1 MIKRGFKF
9 ALLREF
15 YRMGRYRTFTFS
27 IVVIPILSFL
37 LLTTLLSRG
46 VPDAIAIAVLDED
59 NTSMSRMA
67 SEMVSASRF
76 SKIEYDIS
84 SITEGRALMNQGKIQ
99 AILVFP
105 RDMERSVMR
114 GEQVQVPLFV
124 NGVNLLMSSLVQKDV
139 IYTMQTFSTGIE
151 IQKLVTKGIPENEAY
166 GLALPINYDKH
177 ILFDPYINYAYYLL
191 PGFMPMMLLMFTIL
205 STIFAIG
212 IELKKNTAKLWISA
226 AGGSVVKALVA
237 KLLPYTII
245 MSLLGLLM
253 NVIMFRTVGIP
264 LNGSVWLITVGTFL
278 FILAYQ
284 AMGVV
289 LITILGNMRLAL
301 SIGAGYSVLAFTF
314 SGLTF
319 PAIAMGA
326 FPQILT
332 HLFPFTPYVD
342 LFIDQAMRGAPV
354 SVSLHYLFILFLFI
368 LLPVF
373 CLPRLKKI
381 ATDSKYS
388 GKI

>member
-1 MIKRGFKF
+1 MINRGFKF

-46 VPDAIAIAVLDED
+46 VPDAIPIAVLDED

-191 PGFMPMMLLMFTIL
+191 PGFMPMMLLLFTIL

-212 IELKKNTAKLWISA
+212 IELKKNTAKLWISS
-226 AGGSVVKALVA
+226 AGGSLVKALAA
-237 KLLPYTII
+237 KLVPYTLI

-253 NVIMFRTVGIP
+253 NVILFRTVGIP
-264 LNGSVWLITVGTFL
+264 LNGSVGLIAVGTFL

-289 LITILGNMRLAL
+289 LITILANLRLAL

-319 PAIAMGA
+319 PAIAMGEL
-326 FPQILT
+326 PRLLT
-332 HLFPFTPYVD
+332 HLFPFTPYVG
-342 LFIDQAMRGAPV
+342 LFIDQSMRGAPV
-354 SVSLHYLFILFLFI
+354 YVSLHYLLILVLFI
-368 LLPVF
+368 VLPVF
-373 CLPRLKKI
+373 FLPRLKKI
-381 ATDSKYS
+381 ATNSKYS

>member
-9 ALLREF
+9 AFLREL

-46 VPDAIAIAVLDED
+46 VPDAIPIAVLDED

-76 SKIEYDIS
+76 SKIEYDIA

-212 IELKKNTAKLWISA
+212 IELKKNTSKLWISA
-226 AGGSVVKALVA
+226 AGGSVVKALTA

-264 LNGSVWLITVGTFL
+264 LNGSVWLIVVGTFL

-289 LITILGNMRLAL
+289 LITILANLRLAL

-319 PAIAMGA
+319 PAIAMGE
-326 FPQILT
+326 FPRLLT

-354 SVSLHYLFILFLFI
+354 VVSLPYLLILMVFI
-368 LLPVF
+368 LLPILL
-373 CLPRLKKI
+373 LPRLKKI
-381 ATDSKYS
+381 ATNSKYS

>member
-9 ALLREF
+9 AFLREL

-46 VPDAIAIAVLDED
+46 VPDAIPIAVLDED

-76 SKIEYDIS
+76 SKIEYDIA

-212 IELKKNTAKLWISA
+212 IELKKNTSKLWISA
-226 AGGSVVKALVA
+226 AGGSVVKALTA

-264 LNGSVWLITVGTFL
+264 LNGSVWLIAVGTFL

-289 LITILGNMRLAL
+289 LITILANLRLAL

-319 PAIAMGA
+319 PAIAMGEL
-326 FPQILT
+326 PRLLT

-354 SVSLHYLFILFLFI
+354 VVSLPYLLILMVFI
-368 LLPVF
+368 LLPILL
-373 CLPRLKKI
+373 LPRLKKI
-381 ATDSKYS
+381 ATNPKYS